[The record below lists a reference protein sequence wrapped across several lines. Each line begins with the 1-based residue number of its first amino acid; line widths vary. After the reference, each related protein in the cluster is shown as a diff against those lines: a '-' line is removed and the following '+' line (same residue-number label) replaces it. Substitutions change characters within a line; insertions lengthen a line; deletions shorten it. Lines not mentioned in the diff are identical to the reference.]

1 MTFYQILWTFFIYSF
16 VGWCCEV
23 AFAACKTGQFVNR
36 GFLFGPLCPI
46 YGFGVVAALLLIE
59 PIREHWLQAYLVA
72 VLVPTVIEY
81 FVGWAAMKLL
91 HTRLW
96 DYSRMPLNVGGHV
109 CLLFSLVWG
118 VGCLAVVYLV
128 QPLVLK
134 LLAPLPVPVGWVLL
148 ALFGATALADLIL
161 TAIEAAKIP
170 KRLQALEEMERGL
183 RRISDGIGA
192 GLSGR
197 TLELW
202 EKGQEKFSTQKW
214 DELLGTLG
222 SRKQEFLA
230 QRDEMLEKYH
240 AFLEKPSRG
249 YARLLKAFP
258 HLQQTEAHRRLSM
271 GYPSPK
277 DERDMILRR
286 QEGNP
291 LLQIRPVLSLGQLT
305 ELQDQAAGVYIQAE
319 LVDYVVRLAGATRSH
334 PAILRG
340 ASPRATLSVTA
351 MAKSIAFLN
360 GRDYVI
366 PSDIQ
371 TVFCETVAHRL
382 LLEPS
387 AEARGRT
394 ARDIL
399 EEILKAA
406 AAPKVS

>member
-1 MTFYQILWTFFIYSF
+1 MQYAQQIMGEVRKAVVGKDRVLLWSLATILARGHILLEDIPGVGKTTLALAFSRALGLTYGRVQFTPDVLPSDVTGYSVYNKETGSMTYQPGAVLCNLFLAD
-16 VGWCCEV
+16 EL
-23 AFAACKTGQFVNR
+23 NR
-36 GFLFGPLCPI
+36 
-46 YGFGVVAALLLIE
+46 ATSRTQSALLE
-59 PIREHWLQAYLVA
+59 AMEEGQVTVDGQTHPIPQ
-72 VLVPTVIEY
+72 PFTVI
-81 FVGWAAMKLL
+81 A
-91 HTRLW
+91 TQN
-96 DYSRMPLNVGGHV
+96 PVGGAGTQ
-109 CLLFSLVWG
+109 LLPDSQMDRF
-118 VGCLAVVYLV
+118 
-128 QPLVLK
+128 
-134 LLAPLPVPVGWVLL
+134 
-148 ALFGATALADLIL
+148 TI
-161 TAIEAAKIP
+161 
-170 KRLQALEEMERGL
+170 
-183 RRISDGIGA
+183 
-192 GLSGR
+192 
-197 TLELW
+197 
-202 EKGQEKFSTQKW
+202 
-214 DELLGTLG
+214 
-222 SRKQEFLA
+222 
-230 QRDEMLEKYH
+230 
-240 AFLEKPSRG
+240 
-249 YARLLKAFP
+249 
-258 HLQQTEAHRRLSM
+258 RLSM

>member
-1 MTFYQILWTFFIYSF
+1 MQYAQQIMGEVRKAVVGKDRVLLWSLATILARGHILLEDIPGVGKTTLALAFSRALGLTYGRVQFTPDVLPSDVTGYSGYNKETGAMTYQPGAVLCNLFLAD
-16 VGWCCEV
+16 EL
-23 AFAACKTGQFVNR
+23 NR
-36 GFLFGPLCPI
+36 
-46 YGFGVVAALLLIE
+46 ATSRTQSALLE
-59 PIREHWLQAYLVA
+59 AMEEGQVTVDGQTHPIPQ
-72 VLVPTVIEY
+72 PFTVI
-81 FVGWAAMKLL
+81 A
-91 HTRLW
+91 TQ
-96 DYSRMPLNVGGHV
+96 N
-109 CLLFSLVWG
+109 
-118 VGCLAVVYLV
+118 
-128 QPLVLK
+128 
-134 LLAPLPVPVGWVLL
+134 PVGAAGTQLL
-148 ALFGATALADLIL
+148 PDSQMDRFTI
-161 TAIEAAKIP
+161 
-170 KRLQALEEMERGL
+170 
-183 RRISDGIGA
+183 
-192 GLSGR
+192 
-197 TLELW
+197 
-202 EKGQEKFSTQKW
+202 
-214 DELLGTLG
+214 
-222 SRKQEFLA
+222 
-230 QRDEMLEKYH
+230 
-240 AFLEKPSRG
+240 
-249 YARLLKAFP
+249 
-258 HLQQTEAHRRLSM
+258 RLSM

>member
-1 MTFYQILWTFFIYSF
+1 MQYAQQIMGEVRKAVVGKDRVLLWSLATILARGHILLEDIPGVGKTTLALAFSRALGLTYGRVQFTPDVLPSDVTGYSVYNKETGSMTYQPGAVLCNLFLAD
-16 VGWCCEV
+16 EL
-23 AFAACKTGQFVNR
+23 NR
-36 GFLFGPLCPI
+36 
-46 YGFGVVAALLLIE
+46 ATSRTQSALLE
-59 PIREHWLQAYLVA
+59 AMEEGQVTVDGQTHPIPQ
-72 VLVPTVIEY
+72 PFTVI
-81 FVGWAAMKLL
+81 A
-91 HTRLW
+91 TQ
-96 DYSRMPLNVGGHV
+96 N
-109 CLLFSLVWG
+109 
-118 VGCLAVVYLV
+118 
-128 QPLVLK
+128 
-134 LLAPLPVPVGWVLL
+134 PVGAAGTQLL
-148 ALFGATALADLIL
+148 PDSQMDRFTI
-161 TAIEAAKIP
+161 
-170 KRLQALEEMERGL
+170 
-183 RRISDGIGA
+183 
-192 GLSGR
+192 
-197 TLELW
+197 
-202 EKGQEKFSTQKW
+202 
-214 DELLGTLG
+214 
-222 SRKQEFLA
+222 
-230 QRDEMLEKYH
+230 
-240 AFLEKPSRG
+240 
-249 YARLLKAFP
+249 
-258 HLQQTEAHRRLSM
+258 RLSM

-305 ELQDQAAGVYIQAE
+305 ELQEQAAGVYIQAE